1 MGHQLD
7 LQASHWSS
15 CDLSVVRLKLKF
27 QVECPVL
34 VTQPSWE
41 NWEEHN
47 AGLSGLLYS

>member
-7 LQASHWSS
+7 LWASRWSS
-15 CDLSVVRLKLKF
+15 CDLSVVRSKLKF

-34 VTQPSWE
+34 VTQPAWE

-47 AGLSGLLYS
+47 AGLSALPDS